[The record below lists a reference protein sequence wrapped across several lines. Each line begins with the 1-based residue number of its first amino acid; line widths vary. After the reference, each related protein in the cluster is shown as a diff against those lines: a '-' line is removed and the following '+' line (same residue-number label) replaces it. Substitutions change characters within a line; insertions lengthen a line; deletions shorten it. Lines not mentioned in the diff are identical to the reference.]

1 MQVYTVDARNHGES
15 PHTHDMS
22 YDLMSTDLV
31 QFCQSHDL
39 KKVVLMGKC
48 FKTNIILSINY
59 V

>member
-48 FKTNIILSINY
+48 L
-59 V
+59 